1 MRLYSADAGAGMA
14 PVRKIEKATLEKH
27 KVHGEVDGTYTTFQ
41 CGGGKHY
48 FQIDTYASPERKLKG
63 KKVKKFNWMLAR
75 QGSRFRY

>member
-1 MRLYSADAGAGMA
+1 MA

-48 FQIDTYASPERKLKG
+48 FQIDTYGSPERKLKG
-63 KKVKKFNWMLAR
+63 KKSQTIQLDDGAAR
-75 QGSRFRY
+75 NLIWLLKAEFPID